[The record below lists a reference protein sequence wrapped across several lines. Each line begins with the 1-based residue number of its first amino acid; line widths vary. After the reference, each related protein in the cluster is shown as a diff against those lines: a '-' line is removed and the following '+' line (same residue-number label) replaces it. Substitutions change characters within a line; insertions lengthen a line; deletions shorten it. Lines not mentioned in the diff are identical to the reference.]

1 MKRGEVWWADVDFAI
16 DDELW
21 ENKRRPVLL
30 LSPDEASELRAMM
43 IVAPANTDIRGIAI
57 EVSVGAQEGLSHA
70 GVLRVAVPRPGRILC
85 DWLVTLARS
94 DLIERA
100 GTLSSA
106 KLRQL
111 EDALRLAELD
121 ASRWGG

>member
-1 MKRGEVWWADVDFAI
+1 MQRGEVWWADVDFAI

-21 ENKRRPVLL
+21 ENRRRPVVL
-30 LSPDEASELRAMM
+30 LSRDEASELRAML

-57 EVSVGAQEGLSHA
+57 EVRVGAQEGLSHQ

-94 DLIERA
+94 DLIARA

-106 KLRQL
+106 KLCQL

>member
-21 ENKRRPVLL
+21 ENRRRPAVL

-43 IVAPANTDIRGIAI
+43 IVAPADTDIRGIAI
-57 EVSVGAQEGLSHA
+57 EVGVGAQEGLSHE
-70 GVLRVAVPRPGRILC
+70 GVLRVAIPRPGRILC

-106 KLRQL
+106 KL
-111 EDALRLAELD
+111 
-121 ASRWGG
+121 